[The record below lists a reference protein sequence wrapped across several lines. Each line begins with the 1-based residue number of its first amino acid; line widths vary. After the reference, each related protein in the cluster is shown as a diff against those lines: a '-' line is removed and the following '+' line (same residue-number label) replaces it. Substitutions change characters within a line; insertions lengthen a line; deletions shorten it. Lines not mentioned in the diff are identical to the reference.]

1 MKTKEKLR
9 IWNRG
14 NQGDM
19 ITNPIQDW
27 ILDQKKDI
35 NGASV

>member
-1 MKTKEKLR
+1 MNTKKKLR

-19 ITNPIQDW
+19 ITKSHLG
-27 ILDQKKDI
+27 LDP
-35 NGASV
+35 GSEEGY

>member
-1 MKTKEKLR
+1 MNTNEKLR

-19 ITNPIQDW
+19 ITKSHLG
-27 ILDQKKDI
+27 LDP
-35 NGASV
+35 GSEEGY